1 MADQRK
7 NPRNSRSELFKAL
20 TKIFSGPLTTRRTQ
34 TGRRLRRY
42 QLDKFQSRF
51 TSASGQEFKTARSRN
66 AYNVQLAIMNQHNRV
81 ERYVD
86 FDQMEYTPEIASA
99 LDIYADEMT
108 THSSLQPMLNI
119 KCTNEE
125 IRAVLDSLYHNIL
138 NIDHNLFGWC
148 RSMCKYGDYFLYLDI
163 DEKFG
168 VRNGIGLPSNEVE
181 RLEGEDE
188 TNPNYIQ
195 YQWNAG
201 GLTLENWQVGH
212 FRILGNDKYAP
223 YGTSVL
229 EPARRIFRQL
239 ILLEDAMMAYRI
251 VRSPERRVIKVD
263 VGQVPPNEVEQYMQ
277 KVITSMK
284 RNSIVDDQTGRV
296 DLRYNPLS
304 VEEDFYIPVRGE
316 SKTEISSLPGGTFT
330 GDIDD
335 VKYLRDKLFSAL
347 KIPASYLTNA
357 EGAEEDKTTLA
368 QKDIRFART
377 IQRLQRS
384 VVSELEKVGIIH
396 LYTLG
401 FKGDDLLSFSLSL
414 NNPSKIAE
422 LQELEH
428 WDKKFSV
435 AGAATEGFFSRR
447 WVAEHLFNMSHEEF
461 VRNQREI
468 FYDRKFDA
476 QLAAVAEAM
485 QEEAAGAGLDAG
497 GDLGG
502 GDDLGGDL
510 GDDLGGDDLGGDD
523 LGGGDADTAVEE
535 PDLGDIGDDPLL
547 AAPGRREDKPSSV
560 SKGKAYYPVK
570 KNRDRRSK
578 GAYKRHMAAKANTNV
593 GDVRKIFPGMTGFG
607 GLGELS
613 KGMFESQETNYTN
626 SFLEE
631 EAKIHNTSWEVK
643 NLIEGLEKAT
653 EINNETKA

>member
-1 MADQRK
+1 MANQNR
-7 NPRNSRSELFKAL
+7 NPRNPRSDLFKSL
-20 TKIFSGPLTTRRTQ
+20 TRVFSGPLTARRTQ
-34 TGRRLRRY
+34 SGRRLRRY

-51 TSASGQEFKTARSRN
+51 TSASGQSFKTARSQN
-66 AYNVQLAIMNQHNRV
+66 SFNLQLGIMNQHNRA

-119 KCTNEE
+119 KCSNEE
-125 IRAVLDSLYHNIL
+125 IKAVLDSLYHNIL

-148 RSMCKYGDYFLYLDI
+148 RTMCKYGDFFLYLDI
-163 DEKFG
+163 DDKYG
-168 VRNGIGLPSNEVE
+168 IKTGIGLPSREVE

-188 TNPNYIQ
+188 TNPNYVQ
-195 YQWNAG
+195 YQWNSAG
-201 GLTLENWQVGH
+201 ITLENWQMAH

-263 VGQVPPNEVEQYMQ
+263 VGQIPPNEVEQYMQ

-284 RNSIVDDQTGRV
+284 RNSVVDDQTGRV

-304 VEEDFYIPVRGE
+304 VEEDYYIPVRGD
-316 SKTEISSLPGGTFT
+316 SKTDIQPLPGGTMT

-377 IQRLQRS
+377 IQRLQRA

-401 FKGDDLLSFSLSL
+401 FRDEDLLSFELAL
-414 NNPSKIAE
+414 NNPSKISE

-461 VRNQREI
+461 ERNQREI

-476 QLAAVAEAM
+476 SLAAVAEAM
-485 QEEAAGAGLDAG
+485 QEEAAGAGLGGLG
-497 GDLGG
+497 GDEGLGDL

-510 GDDLGGDDLGGDD
+510 GDDLDTDLGGDEP
-523 LGGGDADTAVEE
+523 AAEE
-535 PDLGDIGDDPLL
+535 PAEPEIGDDPLL
-547 AAPGRREDKPSSV
+547 AAPGRREDKGYTTPG
-560 SKGKAYYPVK
+560 SKGKVYRPVK
-570 KNRDRRSK
+570 KGRDNRAK
-578 GAYKRHMAAKANTNV
+578 GAMKRHRASVAGTNM
-593 GDVRKIFPGMTGFG
+593 DPRKTFPGKSGYG
-607 GLGELS
+607 GLDSLA
-613 KGMFESQETNYTN
+613 KGMFESKETNYDNGFVT
-626 SFLEE
+626 EE
-631 EAKIHNTSWEVK
+631 EKIHTTNFEVK
-643 NLIEGLEKAT
+643 RLLESLGNST
-653 EINNETKA
+653 ETKNETKAQ